1 MDATTRALTSIVLF
15 SGIALVGCGS
25 SSKKEVA
32 TEKSVEAPKE
42 DPTIRG
48 VQSGRVE
55 ILSKDEKLVK
65 IWKVKAESSDLNI
78 REQGSVAGQFQTV
91 TGETFGFNNKT
102 NATEVQ
108 NTFQADVADADQ
120 KSQKLILRKN
130 VKIESADGK
139 RVLTADSVDWK
150 SKDRALVARG
160 NAIVNSDGITT
171 GPYPVLL
178 LAPDLKK
185 YGTPD
190 LFRNDPTMKLL
201 AATLAGA
208 MLTASPT
215 ITDDEGSL
223 FVRYRSGGVTSLTD
237 KQIDFDVTGKPVEA
251 ILKKQ
256 NLKVYGN
263 RIVGTVKDDNEGT
276 KYLSLADIMGGVR
289 VNLAKTELVSGK
301 KSSRETTVT
310 GSNAKWVGTPKSGEL
325 ALTGNVILTSALKDS
340 TQWLQVKATRANVT
354 LDLTPGT
361 TDSVKE
367 GILSGPI
374 TFQLRSKTSTSGGTE
389 QSEVTGSASKITF
402 VSGMQEILL
411 SGGVNIRRVT
421 IPPTGK
427 KQALNFTAD
436 TVRVILDS
444 QGQIKSVM
452 AEGEPGTQETREGN

>member
-1 MDATTRALTSIVLF
+1 MDATSRALIILCLSSTL
-15 SGIALVGCGS
+15 LVSGCGS
-25 SSKKEVA
+25 G
-32 TEKSVEAPKE
+32 EKTTQTKEAPKEPAKE

-65 IWKVKAESSDLNI
+65 IWKVNAESSDLNI

-91 TGETFGFNNKT
+91 TGETYGFNKKT
-102 NATEVQ
+102 NSTEVQ
-108 NTFQADVADADQ
+108 NTFQSDVADADQ
-120 KSQKLILRKN
+120 KTQKLILRKN
-130 VKIESADGK
+130 VKIKSVDGK

-160 NAIVNSDGITT
+160 NASVNSEGITA

-251 ILKKQ
+251 ILKEQ

-263 RIVGTVKDDNEGT
+263 RIVGTVKDDSKGK
-276 KYLSLADIMGGVR
+276 KYLSLADIVGGVR
-289 VNLAKTELVSGK
+289 VNLAKTEIINGK
-301 KSSRETTVT
+301 KASRETVVT
-310 GSNAKWVGTPKSGEL
+310 GSSAKWIGEPKTGEL
-325 ALTGNVILTSALKDS
+325 ALTGNVVMTSALKDAS
-340 TQWLQVKATRANVT
+340 QWLQVKATRANVT

-367 GILSGPI
+367 GTLSGPI
-374 TFQLRSKTSTSGGTE
+374 TFQLRTKTSSGNGSE

-421 IPPTGK
+421 APATGK

-444 QGQIKSVM
+444 KGQIKSVM